1 VPVVDNEAQNRRS
14 KLLRDN
20 YKIGGMKIGGMPQKL
35 NSPNFSKGAFVGPE
49 VYFNSILIF
58 ASVLIAARIW
68 GGDNDTLRTI
78 R

>member
-1 VPVVDNEAQNRRS
+1 MKCLWSIMKRKNRRS

-20 YKIGGMKIGGMPQKL
+20 YKIGGMPQKL

-58 ASVLIAARIW
+58 VSVLIAARIW